1 MTGAIGRA
9 AGENV
14 GSYAYTLG
22 TLSAGSNYSLSIAV
36 APQFSITSKAIVVT
50 ANAGQTKVFGDTDPT
65 PFTYTFAPALVGSD
79 VMTGAIGRVAGENVG
94 SYAYTLGTLSAG
106 SNYSL
111 SIAVAPQFS
120 ITSKAIM
127 VTANAAQTKVFGDT
141 DPTPFTYTFAP
152 ALVGSDVMTGAIG
165 RAAGENVGSFAYTLG
180 TLSAGSNYSLS
191 IAVAPQF
198 SITARNIVITGDPG
212 QSKVY
217 GSADPAIYTYTFAPA
232 LVGSDI
238 ITGQLARNAGENAA
252 YYAYSQ
258 GTLSASTNYTLSV
271 SAASSFLIVP
281 KSLTIQ
287 AEDRSKCYDGAVYNG
302 VYTATYNGFVTGED
316 PSVLSGTLLFGGPAV
331 AAISA
336 GNYAIVPSGLVSSN
350 YSILYL
356 NGNLLI
362 QVSPAPIITGPGE
375 LCAGSENVEYT
386 TEPGYS
392 NYVWTISYG
401 GIITTGLNTN
411 EVTVNWATA
420 GSRTISVNY
429 DNSSGCS
436 ASVSSSYPVTVLSV
450 PVPII
455 SGLSNLC
462 QGTSGVSYTSQY
474 NNTNYQWEVSA
485 GGTIT
490 SGAGTNSI
498 TVNWTGS
505 GNQMLSLEY
514 TNLLGCAPLSP
525 SVFHVM
531 LTPQPATP
539 VIIQNGDTLTSS
551 ASEGN
556 QWYLDGFIIPGATAQ
571 QHIAVYTG
579 NYTVVVTIGDCSSG
593 VSNSILVL
601 PVSISDFEVSHE
613 FEVYPNP
620 NHGHFNIKVT
630 SSKPVELN
638 IEIFN
643 NVGALL
649 WKQEKVTID
658 GTYIC
663 PVDLDN
669 VSNGVYLVSVRN
681 SKTNL
686 VKRVVIIK

>member
-1 MTGAIGRA
+1 
-9 AGENV
+9 V
-14 GSYAYTLG
+14 GSY
-22 TLSAGSNYSLSIAV
+22 
-36 APQFSITSKAIVVT
+36 
-50 ANAGQTKVFGDTDPT
+50 
-65 PFTYTFAPALVGSD
+65 
-79 VMTGAIGRVAGENVG
+79 
-94 SYAYTLGTLSAG
+94 
-106 SNYSL
+106 
-111 SIAVAPQFS
+111 
-120 ITSKAIM
+120 
-127 VTANAAQTKVFGDT
+127 
-141 DPTPFTYTFAP
+141 
-152 ALVGSDVMTGAIG
+152 
-165 RAAGENVGSFAYTLG
+165 AYTLG

-238 ITGQLARNAGENAA
+238 ITGQLARNAGENAG
-252 YYAYSQ
+252 YYAYSL
-258 GTLSASTNYTLSV
+258 GTLSASSNYTLSV
-271 SAASSFLIVP
+271 SAASSFHIIP

-287 AEDRSKCYDGAVYNG
+287 AEDKSKCYDGAVYNG

-362 QVSPAPIITGPGE
+362 QESPAPIITGPGE

-401 GIITTGLNTN
+401 GAITSGMSTN
-411 EVTVNWATA
+411 HVTVDWGTA
-420 GSRTISVNY
+420 GSRSISVNY
-429 DNSSGCS
+429 MNTNGCNSSQPTT
-436 ASVSSSYPVTVLSV
+436 YPVTVLSV

-455 SGLSNLC
+455 TGENTLC
-462 QGTSGVSYTSQY
+462 QATEAVYTTQLNYS
-474 NNTNYQWEVSA
+474 NYQWTVSA

-490 SGAGTNSI
+490 AGTGTNII

-505 GNQMLSLEY
+505 GNQVVSVEY
-514 TNLLGCAPLSP
+514 TNNLGCGPLSP
-525 SVFHVM
+525 TAFNVFV
-531 LTPQPATP
+531 TPLPATP
-539 VIIQNGDTLTSS
+539 VITQHGDTLISS
-551 ASEGN
+551 AVTGN
-556 QWYLDGFIIPGATAQ
+556 QWYMNGVIIAGATAQ

-579 NYTVVVTIGDCSSG
+579 NYTVVVTTGDCSSG
-593 VSNSILVL
+593 ASNSILVL
-601 PVSISDFEVSHE
+601 PVSISDIEVSHE

-620 NHGHFNIKVT
+620 NHGQFNIKVT

-663 PVDLDN
+663 PVDLDH